1 MNNSIHT
8 AWPRKTD
15 RLTTITAATLALLVP
30 IVGVWA
36 NFAAPEWLGLMCRE
50 DGLIESGTVVVY
62 LLAAG
67 LFIATARRISQP
79 ALARW
84 LLAGLLVFIA
94 GEELNWG
101 QRIFGIE
108 TPEAVAE
115 HNVQRELSVHNLTA
129 FHGNNRAFG
138 LLFVLALG
146 IGLPLL
152 AKASR
157 RVREQCVSFGVPI
170 SSIPAMALFLS
181 GTIVMAAPRLA
192 MGEIN
197 FELDELGEFLVG
209 AGFLAFAYGD
219 WARSADNP
227 GAAA

>member
-1 MNNSIHT
+1 M
-8 AWPRKTD
+8 
-15 RLTTITAATLALLVP
+15 LVP

-36 NFAAPEWLGLMCRE
+36 NFAAPEWLGVVCRE

-67 LFIATARRISQP
+67 LFIATGRRISQP
-79 ALARW
+79 ALVRW
-84 LLAGLLVFIA
+84 LLAALLVFIA

-108 TPEAVAE
+108 TPEAISR

-138 LLFVLALG
+138 LLFVFALG
-146 IGLPLL
+146 IGLPIL
-152 AKASR
+152 AKISR
-157 RVREQCVSFGVPI
+157 RVREYCARSGVPL
-170 SSIPAMALFLS
+170 SSIPAMALFIS
-181 GTIVMAAPRLA
+181 GAVVMALPRLA

-209 AGFLAFAYGD
+209 LGFLAFAYND
-219 WARSADNP
+219 RANTADNA
-227 GAAA
+227 GVAV